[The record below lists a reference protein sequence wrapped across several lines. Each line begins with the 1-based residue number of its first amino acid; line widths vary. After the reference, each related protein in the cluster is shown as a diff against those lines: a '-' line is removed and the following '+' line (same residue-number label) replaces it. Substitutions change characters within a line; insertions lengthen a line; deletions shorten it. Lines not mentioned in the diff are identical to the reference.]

1 MNRPGQSG
9 SGPGVITPD
18 GSAVELYRR
27 LTSQN
32 EPVTPQHEP
41 GIVHGSVPRGAS
53 ILELGCGTGR
63 MTRPLVEFGHPVV
76 VVDES
81 PEMLSYVPE
90 RIRGMRIRKFCS
102 TIERLRIDERFDVVL
117 LASRLI
123 NLCDSQVREQLLD
136 TCRWHLRESGCVIIQ
151 QHDPALFSKPLVQE
165 REDRKFVVRDIARDS
180 ANVSATL
187 EFHVDGVI
195 WMQTVTVEEL
205 SRDRLESCLRASSL
219 RFDSYLTD
227 DHTWIRA
234 VTDAPAL
241 ETG

>member
-27 LTSQN
+27 LTPQN
-32 EPVTPQHEP
+32 EPA
-41 GIVHGSVPRGAS
+41 IVHGSVFPGAS

-81 PEMLSYVPE
+81 PEMLSCVPE
-90 RIRGMRIRKFCS
+90 RVRGVRIRKFCS
-102 TIERLRIDERFDVVL
+102 TIERLRLDERFDVVL
-117 LASRLI
+117 LASYLI
-123 NLCDSQVREQLLD
+123 NLCDSEVRKQILD
-136 TCRWHLRESGCVIIQ
+136 TCKRHLRENGAVIIQ
-151 QHDPALFSKPLVQE
+151 QHSPEHFSKPLIRE
-165 REDRKFVVRDIARDS
+165 RENLKFVVRDIVRDS
-180 ANVSATL
+180 ANVGATL
-187 EFHVDGVI
+187 EFHVDGAI
-195 WMQTVTVEEL
+195 WMQTVTVEQL
-205 SRDRLESCLRASSL
+205 GRDRLESCLRDSSL

-234 VTDAPAL
+234 VTDGPA
-241 ETG
+241 